1 MIHMEYYLVVSTIMM
16 FAGIYGFF
24 TRRNT
29 LAILISVELMLNATD
44 INFAVFNR
52 FLFPGGMEGYFFALF
67 SIAIS
72 AAETAIAI
80 AIMIIHLPT
89 GKKFHNRKEAK
100 IYFGTAYYYKM
111 EREKKYLVFTN
122 NVQSATNEY
131 EDTIKVLAKQDK

>member
-52 FLFPGGMEGYFFALF
+52 FLFPEGMEGYFFALF

-72 AAETAIAI
+72 AAETAVAIAISAAETAIAI
-80 AIMIIHLPT
+80 AIMI
-89 GKKFHNRKEAK
+89 N
-100 IYFGTAYYYKM
+100 IYRNLRSIQVRNLDDLKW
-111 EREKKYLVFTN
+111 
-122 NVQSATNEY
+122 
-131 EDTIKVLAKQDK
+131 